1 LFALASLLVVAST
14 SSAQAPYQGAPI
26 EHRYANAPAQAPR
39 ITSSQPIAGVYL
51 RVAPG
56 GSVQTISASEDVTEL
71 RVVRG
76 RASVGVDHPASNI
89 QILVDLPGGQ
99 TAIVKDGLY
108 TFNADTNTVRVFR
121 GEADAFPGAGE
132 TAVPMTAE
140 AQYIFGVGGKPGPI
154 NRAQSDAD
162 LFPGSNGERAYTRN
176 NGDGYYRNNYGS
188 SYYAPYGYSYP
199 YYAYGY
205 PGFYGYPYGYG
216 YPFGVGIGFG
226 YYGGFRGGY
235 GGGFRGGFRGHR

>member
-1 LFALASLLVVAST
+1 MLPLLALASLSVVAT
-14 SSAQAPYQGAPI
+14 AQSSAPI
-26 EHRYANAPAQAPR
+26 VRHNATPPR
-39 ITSSQPIAGVYL
+39 VVNSQPIAGIYL

-56 GSVQTISASEDVTEL
+56 GSAQTLSANADVTEI
-71 RVVRG
+71 RVTRG
-76 RASVGVDHPASNI
+76 RASVGVDHPAGNM

-108 TFNADTNTVRVFR
+108 VFNADTNTVRVYR

-132 TAVPMTAE
+132 TAVPLSAE
-140 AQYIFGVGGKPGPI
+140 AQYVFGVGGKPGPI

-162 LFPGSNGERAYTRN
+162 LFPGSNGERAYARN
-176 NGDGYYRNNYGS
+176 YSDGYYRNNYYADGYS
-188 SYYAPYGYSYP
+188 YAPYVSP

-205 PGFYGYPYGYG
+205 PAYYGYPYAYG
-216 YPFGVGIGFG
+216 YPFSVGIGFG

-235 GGGFRGGFRGHR
+235 YGGFRGGFRGHR